1 MNETYE
7 CEGYLSID
15 ANRAHLQEIH
25 TLIRALL
32 TTRLSQLRL
41 YGYGDALLPAG
52 KRVREPTELISRK
65 AGELNSTERPDD
77 GTLVS

>member
-7 CEGYLSID
+7 CEGYLSLD

-25 TLIRALL
+25 TLIRTML

-41 YGYGDALLPAG
+41 YGYGMLSFPLESEFASGLNWFIG
-52 KRVREPTELISRK
+52 K
-65 AGELNSTERPDD
+65 
-77 GTLVS
+77 LVN